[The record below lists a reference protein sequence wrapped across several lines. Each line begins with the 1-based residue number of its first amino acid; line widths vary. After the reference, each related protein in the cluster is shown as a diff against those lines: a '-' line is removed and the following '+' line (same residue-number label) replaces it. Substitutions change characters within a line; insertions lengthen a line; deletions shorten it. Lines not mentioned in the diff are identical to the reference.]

1 MVDEDK
7 EDNEVLGEIPELDE
21 DKISSEEISNE
32 KVDASPKKEKISADQ
47 KLDKLIQASKN
58 EKKANKQAQ
67 VIEQNKSEKKEPIKQ
82 ANIHKDKKI
91 IEISSTIPTMQIALE
106 RDIAMDF
113 ATKTYSQFE
122 RLVKAIILF
131 GSSAKKVSTP
141 DSDIDLIV
149 IIDDVSVKWDEETIA
164 FYREEL
170 SKTIQKNPYRKSLH
184 INTVKLSTWW
194 QDLVKGDPI
203 VINVIRYGD
212 PLIDQ
217 GGFFIPL
224 KALLEQGKIKS
235 TPEAIYTLL
244 QRAPI
249 HLARART
256 ALLAAVDGYYWACV
270 DSAHAA
276 IMAAGELPASP
287 EHVAQMLTEQFV
299 NKKMLKS
306 KYVDYYE
313 KIHSIAKEIVHGK
326 RVEID
331 TDKLDE
337 FRDNADEFVGEMAR
351 IVEEFIEK
359 LKEEHG
365 KEE

>member
-1 MVDEDK
+1 MVDEKESDK
-7 EDNEVLGEIPELDE
+7 EVLGEIPELDE
-21 DKISSEEISNE
+21 DKISNEDISEENINE
-32 KVDASPKKEKISADQ
+32 IPKKEKISTDQ
-47 KLDKLIQASKN
+47 KLNNLIKSSKK
-58 EKKANKQAQ
+58 EKKVDKQSKVSKDNKPKK
-67 VIEQNKSEKKEPIKQ
+67 NKIV
-82 ANIHKDKKI
+82 
-91 IEISSTIPTMQIALE
+91 EISSTIPTMQIALE

-113 ATKTYSQFE
+113 ATKAYSQFE
-122 RLVKAIILF
+122 RLIKAVILF

-141 DSDIDLIV
+141 DSDIDLIL

-170 SKTIQKNPYRKSLH
+170 GKVIQKNPYRKSLH

-244 QRAPI
+244 QRAPT
-249 HLARART
+249 HLARSRS
-256 ALLAAVDGYYWACV
+256 ALLAAIDGYYWACV

-276 IMAAGELPASP
+276 IMASGLLPASP

-299 NKKMLKS
+299 DKKMLKS

-313 KIHSIAKEIVHGK
+313 KIHSVAKEIVHGK

-331 TDKLDE
+331 TDELDT
-337 FRDNADEFVGEMAR
+337 FRDQADEFVREMAR

-359 LKEEHG
+359 MKEDHG
-365 KEE
+365 KE